1 MSSMYDFLGINTDT
15 SVYKP
20 PVALTIAGSDSGG
33 GAGIQADLKTFAAC
47 KVFGTSVITLITA
60 QNTQGVLALEML
72 SDAMVIKQ
80 FEAVM
85 DDLKPVA
92 AKIGALGNERMIS
105 VVSDMLTERPIANL
119 VVDPVMVSKHGDP
132 LMAAAA
138 FKVFA
143 IRMLP
148 HALLL
153 TPNKFEAEALTGRR
167 VEGPT
172 SMKDAA
178 KAIFDLGAKHVL
190 IKGSHLENVA
200 RDYFYDGTGFIEFGA
215 DRVDSERVHGS
226 GCTHSAAITS
236 RLAHGDSLEASIEFA
251 REFISG
257 AIEKAPEI
265 GEGISPVNPMHAIWT
280 A

>member
-1 MSSMYDFLGINTDT
+1 MDSMYDFLGINTDT
-15 SVYKP
+15 RVYQP

-47 KVFGTSVITLITA
+47 KVYGTSVITLITA
-60 QNTQGVLALEML
+60 QNTQGVLGLEVL
-72 SDAMVIKQ
+72 SDAMVTQQ
-80 FEAVM
+80 FEAIM
-85 DDLKPVA
+85 GDLKPVA

-105 VVSDMLTERPIANL
+105 VVSEMLTERPIAKL

-132 LMAAAA
+132 LMAATA
-138 FKVFA
+138 FKIFA
-143 IRMLP
+143 INMLP
-148 HALLL
+148 HALLV
-153 TPNKFEAEALTGRR
+153 TPNRFEAGALCGRR

-172 SMKDAA
+172 SMKEAA
-178 KAIFDLGAKHVL
+178 KAIFDLGAKNVL
-190 IKGSHLENVA
+190 IKGSHLEKVA
-200 RDYFYDGTGFIEFGA
+200 RDFFYDGTGFIEFGA

-226 GCTHSAAITS
+226 GCTHSAAITA
-236 RLAHGDSLEASIEFA
+236 RLSLGDSLESSIEFA

-265 GEGISPVNPMHAIWT
+265 GEGISPVNPMHAMWT

>member
-1 MSSMYDFLGINTDT
+1 MYDFLGINTDT
-15 SVYKP
+15 SVYQP

-47 KVFGTSVITLITA
+47 KVYGTSVITLITA
-60 QNTQGVLALEML
+60 QNTQGVLGLEVL
-72 SDAMVIKQ
+72 SDSMVTQQ

-85 DDLKPVA
+85 VDLKPVA

-105 VVSDMLTERPIANL
+105 VVSEMLTERPIARL

-132 LMAAAA
+132 LMAATA
-138 FKVFA
+138 FKIFA
-143 IRMLP
+143 INMLP
-148 HALLL
+148 HALLV
-153 TPNKFEAEALTGRR
+153 TPNRFEAGALCGRR

-172 SMKDAA
+172 SMKEAA
-178 KAIFDLGAKHVL
+178 KAIFDLGAKNVL
-190 IKGSHLENVA
+190 IKGSHLEKVA
-200 RDYFYDGTGFIEFGA
+200 RDYVYDGTGFIEFGA

-226 GCTHSAAITS
+226 GCTHSAAITA
-236 RLAHGDSLEASIEFA
+236 RLALGDSLESSIEFA

-265 GEGISPVNPMHAIWT
+265 GEGISPVNPMHAMWT

>member
-15 SVYKP
+15 SVYQP

-47 KVFGTSVITLITA
+47 KVYGTSVITLITA
-60 QNTQGVLALEML
+60 QNTQGVLGLEVL
-72 SDAMVIKQ
+72 SDSMVTQQ

-85 DDLKPVA
+85 VDLKPVA

-105 VVSDMLTERPIANL
+105 VVSEMLTERPIARL

-132 LMAAAA
+132 LMAATA
-138 FKVFA
+138 FKIFA
-143 IRMLP
+143 INMLP
-148 HALLL
+148 HALLV
-153 TPNKFEAEALTGRR
+153 TPNRFEAGALCGRR

-172 SMKDAA
+172 SMKEAA
-178 KAIFDLGAKHVL
+178 KAIFDLGAKNVL
-190 IKGSHLENVA
+190 IKGSHLEKVA

-226 GCTHSAAITS
+226 GCTHSAAITA
-236 RLAHGDSLEASIEFA
+236 RLALGDSLESSIEFA

-265 GEGISPVNPMHAIWT
+265 GEGISPVNPMHAMWT

>member
-1 MSSMYDFLGINTDT
+1 LGNNTDT
-15 SVYKP
+15 SVYQP

-47 KVFGTSVITLITA
+47 KVYGTSVITLITA
-60 QNTQGVLALEML
+60 QNTQGVLGLEVL
-72 SDAMVIKQ
+72 SDSMVTQQ

-85 DDLKPVA
+85 VDLKPVA

-105 VVSDMLTERPIANL
+105 VVSEMLTERPIARL

-132 LMAAAA
+132 LMAATA
-138 FKVFA
+138 FKIFA
-143 IRMLP
+143 INMLP
-148 HALLL
+148 HALLV
-153 TPNKFEAEALTGRR
+153 TPNRFEAGALCGRR

-172 SMKDAA
+172 SMKEAA
-178 KAIFDLGAKHVL
+178 KAIFDLGAKNVL
-190 IKGSHLENVA
+190 IKGSHLEKVA

-226 GCTHSAAITS
+226 GCTHSAAITA
-236 RLAHGDSLEASIEFA
+236 RLALGDSLESSIEFA

-265 GEGISPVNPMHAIWT
+265 GEGISPVNPMHAMWT